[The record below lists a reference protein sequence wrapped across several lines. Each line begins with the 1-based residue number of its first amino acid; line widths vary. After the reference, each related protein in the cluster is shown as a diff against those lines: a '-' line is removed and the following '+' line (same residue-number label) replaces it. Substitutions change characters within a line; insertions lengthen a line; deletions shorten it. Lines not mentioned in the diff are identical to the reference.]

1 MYLRSGK
8 FQEAQKF
15 SKEKKEESSYF
26 QNEWLQNTID
36 VTGNKTIRG
45 FFHMHYIWLC
55 CLSVDLFR
63 GNFLRESISSK
74 YTKTIWLHCYGFS
87 LPNSETLMLVYIF
100 SKIKNATNA
109 YIYLFFIGSKMYYSL
124 QLIVCIMKQFL
135 NIGSYLKE
143 IIRVKGDPKLS

>member
-1 MYLRSGK
+1 
-8 FQEAQKF
+8 
-15 SKEKKEESSYF
+15 
-26 QNEWLQNTID
+26 
-36 VTGNKTIRG
+36 
-45 FFHMHYIWLC
+45 
-55 CLSVDLFR
+55 
-63 GNFLRESISSK
+63 
-74 YTKTIWLHCYGFS
+74 
-87 LPNSETLMLVYIF
+87 MLVYIF